1 MIYVLSVCGYETYMP
16 VWFETDF
23 INKQG
28 FKNAVQKAMKDCLP
42 ALLKSKN
49 KKNVVSFIDGSD
61 LLNAI
66 VKVLQTRGFRV
77 LEPVLEID
85 IKGETTYEKDRPYE
99 RPEIMQDD
107 VWGKITKH
115 NDIIQKKWLEDG
127 GKELKKIEEKET
139 MNKKEKVNL
148 KQGGE

>member
-28 FKNAVQKAMKDCLP
+28 FKNAVQKAMKDWLP